1 MLLILSAPRICSI
14 PNNCQQLGFPFLFP
28 VHSCVASP
36 KPMDVFYCNYCT
48 ILLPEIIKNCN
59 RSVINKRISK
69 IVGTCNLLIWW
80 VKNGD
85 FQEWEFW
92 KHTFFELSFKKPH
105 IEKIKSRFQKKRL
118 GFEWFCICKM
128 SESEL
133 ALLKNDVKILTSCI
147 TQLSERMKA
156 IEQMLITSSINTTPA
171 ISLINNSIGNDKLRK
186 RSIISTDELVNELN
200 SVPSLTVID
209 LKKKDSLFTSTSII
223 TLHFIFNFKKIAILC
238 FSPGLY

>member
-1 MLLILSAPRICSI
+1 
-14 PNNCQQLGFPFLFP
+14 
-28 VHSCVASP
+28 
-36 KPMDVFYCNYCT
+36 
-48 ILLPEIIKNCN
+48 
-59 RSVINKRISK
+59 
-69 IVGTCNLLIWW
+69 
-80 VKNGD
+80 
-85 FQEWEFW
+85 
-92 KHTFFELSFKKPH
+92 
-105 IEKIKSRFQKKRL
+105 
-118 GFEWFCICKM
+118 M